1 MNSYIK
7 ILLIIIIVFIIL
19 YFINYKIYNNNQKCD
34 LENFNIDDAVIINRS
49 PEYSKLI
56 NKEIDNKEFLF
67 TKKQLDI
74 LKNKQQIYEKKG
86 NNITNISEKIFDTCK
101 NDIDYYNDDYT
112 PNIINNYDNQFT
124 NNIIKDLEKD
134 ISNTIKPNCYN
145 TEILNDEKYLN
156 DYYLDVFGNNIKSDL
171 KNYFANYYTT
181 INKSND
187 NKTIPVTTQIGK
199 SDFLLPD
206 QFNTEKEFTNAYNIN
221 WNRIIN
227 PLTYV

>member
-19 YFINYKIYNNNQKCD
+19 YFINYNIYNNEKKCD

-101 NDIDYYNDDYT
+101 NDLDYYNQDYT
-112 PNIINNYDNQFT
+112 PNVYNNYSNKLTD
-124 NNIIKDLEKD
+124 NIIKDMEND
-134 ISNTIKPNCYN
+134 ISNTVKPNCYN
-145 TEILNDEKYLN
+145 TEVLNDEKYLN

-171 KNYFANYYTT
+171 KNYFTNYYTT
-181 INKSND
+181 INKNND
-187 NKTIPVTTQIGK
+187 DEAIPVTTQIGK